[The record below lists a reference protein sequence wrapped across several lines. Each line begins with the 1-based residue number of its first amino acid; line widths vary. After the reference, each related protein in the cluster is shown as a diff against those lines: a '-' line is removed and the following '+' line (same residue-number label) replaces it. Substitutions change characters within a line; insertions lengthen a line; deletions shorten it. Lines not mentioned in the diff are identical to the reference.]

1 MASDSHE
8 AERIPMFPLGVVL
21 FPGSVLPLHIF
32 EDRYKK
38 LTQDCVS
45 NQSPFGVVLI
55 ERGQEVGGGDE
66 RASTGCLAEI
76 IQYDLMPDGRSNL
89 VVLGTS
95 KIGIQQWHSDSPY
108 PIASVTQIR
117 ELSAEG
123 SIAEARRVLGRLS
136 AFVHKAQ
143 LGGYQLPEIDEDAV
157 AVGLDATELT
167 YRIADL
173 IPAGPFDRQRILA
186 ASGCDER
193 LALINEH
200 LQGLEEILDA
210 GGGQS

>member
-32 EDRYKK
+32 EDRYKR
-38 LTQDCVS
+38 LSQDCVT

-95 KIGIQQWHSDSPY
+95 KIDIQQWHSDSPY

-123 SIAEARRVLGRLS
+123 SIAEARRVLGRLG

-143 LGGYQLPEIDEDAV
+143 LSGYQLPEIDEDAV

-186 ASGCDER
+186 ASGCEER